1 MERFQFACPCNFGLE
16 GVLSGE
22 LKRLG
27 MEEVTAA
34 DGRVDFSGT
43 AADLCRANHGGAGAG
58 GVGELS
64 GHLLFPAL

>member
-1 MERFQFACPCNFGLE
+1 MMERFQFACPCNFGLE

-43 AADLCRANHGGAGAG
+43 AADLC
-58 GVGELS
+58 LS
-64 GHLLFPAL
+64 LIHI